1 MGLGIWSM
9 HFIGML
15 AFHLP
20 VEVNYNTALVV
31 LSIIPALISCS
42 IAFYI
47 ISRPEVNRIQL
58 IMGAFFIGSGI
69 ISMHYLG
76 MGAMKMSAHIHYN
89 PVIWG
94 LSAFIAFAA
103 SLTALYLLSNL
114 REVRGAERRKLAS
127 AVIMGGAV
135 AGMHYT
141 GMAAAKVQSLSAQLH
156 TETASL
162 NSNFLAYGVVIGIL
176 MILILA
182 FSLVRTDR
190 VIKAR
195 SAESDRKF
203 QSIIES
209 AMDAIIVSD
218 KDGLIIQWNQ
228 GAELIF
234 GYPKE
239 EVIGLNIDMVIPERY
254 KEVHRKGMQRYHET
268 RIPRVIGKTV
278 ELAGQRKDGNE
289 FPLEMSLGSWET
301 EEGIFYSSI
310 IRDIT
315 ERKITEEK
323 ISSLVYLDS
332 LTGLPNRRLFNDRL
346 ALAIDQAQEHG
357 QAFSILYI
365 DLDHFKLINDN
376 FGHVTGDQLL
386 KEVATRLQETSAKS
400 VTVSRLG
407 GDEFIMLLPN
417 TDYEKAAEH
426 AADLIEVLNKPFQFN
441 GEEVFVT
448 PSVGIS
454 IYPEDGEEQETLIK
468 NADIAMYRVKEE
480 GKNSFQFFTQEMN
493 KSVSR
498 KSQLAIG
505 LRKALEKNEFS
516 IHYQP
521 QVDLKTGKII
531 GAEALLRWNHSEWG
545 SVSPAEFIPIAEET
559 GVIVQIGEY
568 VLKQACL
575 QNKAWQDAG
584 LPPFRIAVNISSRQ
598 FSQSDLSEVVSIA
611 LEEAQLAPHYLE
623 LELTESIIQGSKS
636 AVSTMLELKAKG
648 VHLSID
654 DFGTGYSSLKYLKM
668 FPINTLKIDQ
678 HFTRNI
684 NSDLKDA
691 ALVDTIIKM
700 AHNLGLNV
708 IAEGVETLDQLEFL
722 KDKSCN
728 QAQGYYFNRPLPA
741 DEIER
746 LYKQTEEF
754 PQT

>member
-1 MGLGIWSM
+1 MEKFLSNYDISLNAV
-9 HFIGML
+9 FIIIMVI
-15 AFHLP
+15 A
-20 VEVNYNTALVV
+20 V
-31 LSIIPALISCS
+31 LIIL
-42 IAFYI
+42 
-47 ISRPEVNRIQL
+47 N
-58 IMGAFFIGSGI
+58 M
-69 ISMHYLG
+69 
-76 MGAMKMSAHIHYN
+76 
-89 PVIWG
+89 
-94 LSAFIAFAA
+94 AFI
-103 SLTALYLLSNL
+103 
-114 REVRGAERRKLAS
+114 RIRMDK
-127 AVIMGGAV
+127 
-135 AGMHYT
+135 
-141 GMAAAKVQSLSAQLH
+141 
-156 TETASL
+156 
-162 NSNFLAYGVVIGIL
+162 IL
-176 MILILA
+176 K
-182 FSLVRTDR
+182 T
-190 VIKAR
+190 R
-195 SAESDRKF
+195 SEESERKF
-203 QSIIES
+203 QSVIES
-209 AMDAIIVSD
+209 AMDAIIVGD
-218 KDGLIIQWNQ
+218 EDGIVTQWNH

-234 GYPKE
+234 GYQKE
-239 EVIGLNIDMVIPERY
+239 EAIGLNMDMIIPERY
-254 KEVHRKGMQRYHET
+254 KDAHRKGMKRYHET
-268 RIPRVIGKTV
+268 KTPRVIGKTV
-278 ELAGQRKDGNE
+278 ELDGRRKDGNE

-301 EEGIFYSSI
+301 EEGVFYSSI

-357 QAFSILYI
+357 QVFSILYI

-376 FGHVTGDQLL
+376 FGHLIGDQLL
-386 KEVATRLQETSAKS
+386 MEVAERLQKCSAKS
-400 VTVSRLG
+400 DTISRLG
-407 GDEFIMLLPN
+407 GDEFIILLPN
-417 TDYEKAAEH
+417 TDYGKAAEH
-426 AADLIEVLNKPFQFN
+426 AANIIEALNKPFQFN

-454 IYPEDGEEQETLIK
+454 MYPEDGEEQETLIK

-505 LRKALEKNEFS
+505 LRKALEKNEFA

-559 GVIVQIGEY
+559 GIIVQIGEF

-611 LEEAQLAPHYLE
+611 LEEADLAPHYLE

-636 AVSTMLELKAKG
+636 AVSTMLELKEKG

-722 KDKSCN
+722 KQKSCN

-741 DEIER
+741 EEIER
-746 LYKQTEEF
+746 IYLETQHN
-754 PQT
+754 